1 MSDKETTF
9 IEEFRRQLIVYA
21 LIGIITVVGT
31 AVGFYYNTQN
41 AIAQVIVEQRKIDAR
56 QFALEKEMI
65 KLNDRKIDKTDY
77 IRELDEVKT
86 LLWDLNKKIDKVY
99 GTP

>member
-1 MSDKETTF
+1 MSDQQMDFIKEF
-9 IEEFRRQLIVYA
+9 KKQLIIYA
-21 LIGIITVVGT
+21 FIGISTILGT

-86 LLWDLNKKIDKVY
+86 LLWDLNRKIDKAY
-99 GTP
+99 GNH